1 MSVVGSLL
9 SDGKQ
14 WICALTLY
22 DQFTRRRQTERNMSG
37 GEVSSTF
44 SWLDYGVL
52 VLVLLLSSL
61 VGVYFGCFGAKIKS
75 MAEFLNGDR
84 KLKTI
89 PIAISL
95 IAR

>member
-1 MSVVGSLL
+1 MRVSNGFAHSL
-9 SDGKQ
+9 
-14 WICALTLY
+14 
-22 DQFTRRRQTERNMSG
+22 FTISLQEAVRPNEPRNMSG
-37 GEVSSTF
+37 GAVSSTF

-52 VLVLLLSSL
+52 VLTLVLSSL